1 MSAPSLPT
9 PVARL
14 VESLAAAR
22 GVVAVT
28 LGGSHATGTADA
40 NSDWDLGVFY
50 RGDVDL
56 SGVASL
62 GEVNPPGSWGRFM
75 NGGAWLRVDDM
86 EVDVI
91 LRDLDV
97 VEHWS
102 ARARRGD
109 YEVDQLLGY
118 LAGFPSYT
126 LLAEVASS
134 IVVAGSMALDT
145 AYPDELAAVA
155 VGRWG
160 FQRDFSLDYARM
172 HARRG
177 DAVATVGNLA
187 RSAME
192 EAHRRKCLRH
202 EWVLNEKRLLASVG
216 LADVAIA
223 PMRGADLVAAVDTF
237 AAGLS
242 D

>member
-1 MSAPSLPT
+1 MTAPALPT

-14 VESLAAAR
+14 VESLATAR
-22 GVVAVT
+22 GVEAVT
-28 LGGSHATGTADA
+28 LGGSHATGTADER
-40 NSDWDLGVFY
+40 SDWDLGVFY

-56 SGVASL
+56 STIASV

-75 NGGAWLRVDDM
+75 NGGAWLRIGDV

-134 IVVAGSMALDT
+134 IVIAGSLRLDT
-145 AYPDELAAVA
+145 EYPDELAEVA
-155 VGRWG
+155 AARWR
-160 FQRDFSLDYARM
+160 FQRDFSIDYARM
-172 HARRG
+172 HAQRG
-177 DAVATVGNLA
+177 DSVATVGNLA

-192 EAHRRKCLRH
+192 EAHHRASERH
-202 EWVLNEKRLLASVG
+202 QWVLNEKRLLASVG
-216 LADVAIA
+216 LADVAIDTT
-223 PMRGADLVAAVDTF
+223 RGTDLVAAVDAF

-242 D
+242 C